1 MNAHPHHPVASN
13 TFRVAAIVAA
23 LVSVCLAPP
32 LLAENPPADRPP
44 NIVLIVTDDQG
55 YWDTGVSGN
64 EKIDTPAMDRLAKE
78 GVILDRF
85 YASPVCSLTRAG
97 LMTGRYYLRTGLY
110 NTRFGGDTVSTE
122 EILLP
127 ELLKQAGYRT
137 GLFGKWHLGQYAG
150 YQPQQRGFDEFMGHY
165 HGHIERYS
173 LPDQLVQN
181 GQPVEARGYVA
192 DLFTDAAIDF
202 IQAESDQPFFC
213 YLAFNTPHSPFLL
226 DTTHFA
232 QGEGD
237 RLLAKYLDRG
247 LPIREARIY
256 AMVERIDQN
265 LDRLLEV
272 LDEQGLREN
281 TLVCF
286 TGDNGGV
293 SLAFNAGLR
302 GRKASVY
309 EGGVRV
315 PFFVRWPEHIPA
327 GKKLDTQTTH
337 VDLLPTFCELAG
349 AAVPDDRPLDGRS
362 LMPLLSSGQEQDH
375 QPYVY
380 HTWDRYHP
388 NPDRRWAV
396 SDGVWKLMCQV
407 GENVEDPTTHW
418 RLFNLKEDP
427 GESNNQIQQHP
438 EIARRLREEFLRW
451 FEEVSKGQTFQP
463 IRIPVGHPDQ
473 PEVEIQPS
481 WAKLEGENTRYVF
494 EGYDW
499 DTIEGW
505 SQEGDKAV
513 WRLDVQTTGRY
524 EISIRYGRQRV
535 PSEAKLRL
543 RIGQGD
549 KSSQLNFATSATAT
563 PEVFITQTI
572 GEKFITAGANELTA
586 EIVGK
591 GEGEAIRLN
600 HIRLRFISDD
610 PFD

>member
-1 MNAHPHHPVASN
+1 MNAQPHHPVASI
-13 TFRVAAIVAA
+13 TFRVASIVAV
-23 LVSVCLAPP
+23 LVSVCLTEP
-32 LLAENPPADRPP
+32 LLAEKPSADRPP

-78 GVILDRF
+78 GVTLDRF

-110 NTRFGGDTVSTE
+110 NTRFGGDTVSTAE
-122 EILLP
+122 VMLPQLLQ
-127 ELLKQAGYRT
+127 KAGYRT
-137 GLFGKWHLGQYAG
+137 GLFGKWHLGQYPG
-150 YQPQQRGFDEFMGHY
+150 HQPHQRGFDEFMGHY

-181 GQPVEARGYVA
+181 GQPAEARGYVA
-192 DLFTDAAIDF
+192 DLFTDAALDF

-232 QGEGD
+232 QAEGD
-237 RLLAKYLDRG
+237 KLITKYLARG

-265 LDRLLEV
+265 VERLLEV
-272 LDEQGLREN
+272 LDEQGLSEN
-281 TLVCF
+281 TVVCF

-293 SLAFNAGLR
+293 SLGFNAGLR

-315 PFFVRWPEHIPA
+315 PFFVRWPDRIPA
-327 GKKLDTQTTH
+327 GKKLVTQTSH

-349 AAVPDDRPLDGRS
+349 AAVPQDRPIDGLS
-362 LMPLLSSGQEQDH
+362 LMPLLSSGQEQPH
-375 QPYVY
+375 HTHVY

-407 GENVEDPTTHW
+407 GNEVENPADHW

-427 GESNNQIQQHP
+427 GESNNQIKKHP
-438 EIARRLREEFLRW
+438 EIATRLREEFLRW
-451 FEEVSKGQTFQP
+451 FEEVSEGQAFQP
-463 IRIPVGHPDQ
+463 LPIPVGHPDQ

-481 WAKLEGENTRYVF
+481 WATTEGENTRYVF

-505 SQEGDKAV
+505 SQPGEKAV
-513 WRLDVQTTGRY
+513 WRLDVRTAGRY
-524 EISIRYGRQRV
+524 EVSIRYGRPRV
-535 PSEAKLRL
+535 ASKAKLRL
-543 RIGQGD
+543 RFGEGD
-549 KSSQLNFATSATAT
+549 DASQLICSPSATAT
-563 PEVFITQTI
+563 PEVFIAQSVGQVTLPA
-572 GEKFITAGANELTA
+572 GETSLTA
-586 EIVGK
+586 EII
-591 GEGEAIRLN
+591 GEGQGEVIRLN
-600 HIRLRFISDD
+600 HIRLR
-610 PFD
+610 PVR